1 MTAAETD
8 AEATR
13 TVGPGETATA
23 TVQPRETTR
32 PPEAG
37 PHETAG
43 PDEAARAEAAAEA
56 RAEADERPGAAAD
69 PGRRERLFP
78 VRWRRL
84 GVEGLLAAGVAWLWG
99 AISYRVWDLSPRVP
113 IHGTDDARLITN
125 LVKNTADQGWWTT
138 NPDLGYPIGQQL
150 YDFPHGGETW
160 QLLIIRGLST
170 FTTSPGLLMNL
181 YFLIG
186 IGVAALAA
194 FLALRHLRFGVGTA
208 LIASTALTWL
218 PFRIGHGQYHLFR
231 TSFWWVPLAVVLVIW
246 VLHWR
251 ERFLVNGDPPWRGS
265 RRAQAVWSVRHNLRV
280 GRIAIAL
287 VMIVVLA
294 GSETMT
300 TAFTLTLLA
309 LTGVIASVRRREL
322 STLVVHGLAIAAI
335 GVVLVAMFSSTL
347 RFVAAQGTN
356 EEAGRRTVTE
366 QEQFG
371 LKISSMLLPDPSHRW
386 LAIGRPEARIR
397 STSPIPSEAGMTVGL
412 LGAAG
417 CIGAVGHALTRGWGA
432 RRRDLRPLG
441 DREALRDDIGL
452 LVVVAILVATVS
464 GGAILLG
471 LAGFSQVR
479 VWNRMSLLIAFA
491 SLAYA
496 LTWLERGWTVVRDRI
511 AGTPGR
517 DRAWVRQ
524 VVGTALV
531 IPLVG
536 FVLWDGAHVAGLDY
550 EANDARWVADADY
563 VAAIDEA
570 MPNGTAIFQLPVV
583 RFPEESPPGRMV
595 DYDHLR
601 GFVHAPEGNLRW
613 SYGAMKG
620 RPDGDWQLAVRDR
633 PDPVGALPALIGA
646 GFTGVWVDTFG
657 YDDGGEQIRA
667 DLDAATQVDPLVS
680 ADGRTLFYDLRP
692 LRDRLIAGDRTM
704 ADLEA
709 RARQQLGISPPD
721 DGQ

>member
-1 MTAAETD
+1 MKPVAPAE
-8 AEATR
+8 
-13 TVGPGETATA
+13 GH
-23 TVQPRETTR
+23 
-32 PPEAG
+32 PEAG
-37 PHETAG
+37 TG
-43 PDEAARAEAAAEA
+43 PDVAPEV
-56 RAEADERPGAAAD
+56 RPATD
-69 PGRRERLFP
+69 TVPPETVRDDRIFP
-78 VRWRRL
+78 VRLPRL
-84 GVEGLLAAGVAWLWG
+84 GLEGLLAAGVAWLWG
-99 AISYRVWDLSPRVP
+99 AISYRVWDLSPTVP
-113 IHGTDDARLITN
+113 ITASNDARLISN
-125 LVKNTADQGWWTT
+125 LVKNVADQGWWTT
-138 NPDLGYPIGQQL
+138 NPDLGYPNGQQL

-160 QLLIIRGLST
+160 QMVIIRLLSA
-170 FTTSPGLLMNL
+170 FTDSPGLLMNL

-194 FLALRHLRFGVGTA
+194 YLALRHLRFGVGTA

-231 TSFWWVPLAVVLVIW
+231 TSFWWVPLAVVLVLW

-251 ERFLVNGDPPWRGS
+251 ERFLVDADPPSRGS
-265 RRAQAVWSVRHNLRV
+265 WRADLVWTLRHNLRRRRV
-280 GRIAIAL
+280 AIVL
-287 VMIVVLA
+287 SMIVVLA

-322 STLVVHGLAIAAI
+322 STLVVHGVAIAAI
-335 GVVLVAMFSSTL
+335 GVVLVVMFAPTL
-347 RFVAAQGTN
+347 RFAAANGTN
-356 EEAGRRTVTE
+356 KEAGRRLVIE
-366 QEQFG
+366 QELYG
-371 LKISSMLLPDPSHRW
+371 LKISNLLLPDPSHRW
-386 LAIGRPEARIR
+386 TAIGQPVAEIR
-397 STSPIPSEAGMTVGL
+397 ESSPIPSEGGGSIGL

-417 CIGAVGHALTRGWGA
+417 FFGAVGHALTRGWGS

-441 DREALRDDIGL
+441 DRDTLRDDIGL
-452 LVVVAILVATVS
+452 LVMVATLVATVS

-479 VWNRMSLLIAFA
+479 VWNRMSLLIGFA
-491 SLAYA
+491 SLAYV
-496 LTWLERGWTVVRDRI
+496 LTWLEKGWAAVRERI
-511 AGTPGR
+511 ASTPGR

-570 MPNGTAIFQLPVV
+570 MPNGTAIFQLPVI
-583 RFPEESPPGRMV
+583 RFPESIPPGRMV

-601 GFVHAPEGNLRW
+601 GFVHTPEGHLRW

-680 ADGRTLFYDLRP
+680 ADRRTLFYDLRP
-692 LRDRLIAGDRTM
+692 LRDRLIAGDRSM

-709 RARQQLGISPPD
+709 RARQQLGIGPPD
-721 DGQ
+721 